1 MAASRTQKGISC
13 MKNIG
18 CALLLGVFLFWLP
31 PAAARPSLDSLIE
44 KELPALVATYQL
56 LHAAPE
62 LSGQEEKTS
71 AYLATELR
79 ALGYAVTEGIGK
91 YRTRPW
97 KGYGVVAIMKNGD
110 GPTVLVR
117 ADMDALPV
125 EEKTDLPYA
134 SNVKTKNEK
143 GQEVGV
149 MHACGHDIHMAVLL
163 GTAKVLA
170 QLKDEWQGTVMM
182 VTQPAEEV
190 GGGARAML
198 NDGVYTRF
206 SRPDYVLA
214 LHDTVSI
221 EAGKV
226 GYTPGFFH
234 SGASSAEII
243 VRGVGGHGASPEN
256 TKDPIVMA
264 AQLVLALQTVM
275 SREKSP
281 FDPAVVTVGSIHGGS
296 AHNIIPDEVRLELTI
311 RTYDK
316 KVREKIFQAIER
328 ITKGVAQ
335 MAGVPE
341 DRAPIVNFRL
351 GSPAT
356 YNNPE
361 LSESIARVWK
371 KELGEENVLLRKP
384 VMGSEDF
391 GAWGLEGQIPVFMF
405 WLGAADPGQLKTSRQ
420 TGVGLPASHS
430 PQFAPVPEP
439 TLRTGVKAMATA
451 VLDLLKKPAAA
462 EKKSD

>member
-1 MAASRTQKGISC
+1 
-13 MKNIG
+13 MKNTG
-18 CALLLGVFLFWLP
+18 WVLLLGVFLFLSP
-31 PAAARPSLDSLIE
+31 PAAAKPSLDSLVE
-44 KELPALVATYQL
+44 KELPALVAAYQR

-79 ALGYAVTEGIGK
+79 ALHYDVAEGIGK
-91 YRTRPW
+91 YRMRPW
-97 KGYGVVAIMKNGD
+97 KGYGVVAVMKNGP

-125 EEKTDLPYA
+125 EEKTNLSYA
-134 SNVKTKNEK
+134 SKVRAKNDK
-143 GQEVGV
+143 GQEVAV

-163 GTAKVLA
+163 GTARVLA
-170 QLKDEWQGTVMM
+170 QLKDEWQGTVML
-182 VTQPAEEV
+182 VGQPAEEL

-198 NDGVYTRF
+198 DDGTYTRF
-206 SRPDYVLA
+206 PRPDYALA

-226 GYTPGFFH
+226 GYTPGYFN
-234 SGASSAEII
+234 SAASSVEIV

-264 AQLVLALQTVM
+264 AQLVLALQTVV

-281 FDPAVVTVGSIHGGS
+281 LDPAVVSVGSIHGGS
-296 AHNIIPDEVRLELTI
+296 SHNIIPDEVRLELTI

-316 KVREKIFQAIER
+316 KVRDKIFQAIER
-328 ITKGVAQ
+328 IAKGVAQ

-341 DRAPIVNFRL
+341 DRAPIVNFRRGL
-351 GSPAT
+351 PAT
-356 YNNPE
+356 YNHPE
-361 LSESIARVWK
+361 LSESIAAVWK

-391 GAWGLEGQIPVFMF
+391 GAWGLGGQIPIFMF
-405 WLGAADPGQLKTSRQ
+405 WLGAADPEQLKTSRQ

-430 PQFAPVPEP
+430 PLFAPVPEP
-439 TLRTGVKAMATA
+439 TIRTGVKAMATA
-451 VLDLLKKPAAA
+451 VLDLLKKPAAG
-462 EKKSD
+462 EKKAE

>member
-1 MAASRTQKGISC
+1 
-13 MKNIG
+13 MKNTG
-18 CALLLGVFLFWLP
+18 GALLLGAFLFLVP
-31 PAAARPSLDSLIE
+31 PAVAKPSIDSLIE
-44 KELPALVATYQL
+44 KELPALVAAYQL

-79 ALGYAVTEGIGK
+79 GLGYDVTEGIGK
-91 YRTRPW
+91 YRMRPW
-97 KGYGVVAIMKNGD
+97 KGYGVIAVMKNGA

-125 EEKTDLPYA
+125 EEKTNLPYA
-134 SNVKTKNEK
+134 SNVRTKNDK

-163 GTAKVLA
+163 GTAKVLV

-182 VTQPAEEV
+182 VGQPAEEL

-198 NDGVYTRF
+198 DDGAYTRF
-206 SRPDYVLA
+206 PRPDYALA

-226 GYTPGFFH
+226 GYTPGCFN
-234 SGASSAEII
+234 SAANSVEIV

-264 AQLVLALQTVM
+264 AQLVLALQTVV

-281 FDPAVVTVGSIHGGS
+281 LDPAVVTVGSIHGGS
-296 AHNIIPDEVRLELTI
+296 SHNIIPDEVRLELTI

-316 KVREKIFQAIER
+316 KVRDKIFQAIER
-328 ITKGVAQ
+328 IAKGVAQ

-341 DRAPIVNFRL
+341 DRAPIVKFRL
-351 GSPAT
+351 GLPAT
-356 YNNPE
+356 YNQPE
-361 LSESIARVWK
+361 LSESIAGIWK

-391 GAWGLEGQIPVFMF
+391 GVWGLGGQIPVFMF
-405 WLGAADPGQLKTSRQ
+405 WLGAADPEQLKTSRQ

-430 PQFAPVPEP
+430 PLFAPVPEP
-439 TLRTGVKAMATA
+439 TIRTGVKAMATA
-451 VLDLLKKPAAA
+451 VLDLLKKPAAS
-462 EKKSD
+462 EKKAD